1 MTKHIHLFCSWLKNL
16 QGCIETHLDVT
27 GNVDLAV
34 IRELERIYC
43 REEKE
48 VGTGLGQTLGGLPP
62 VTNQLG
68 FSGRDFINIQ
78 HSSVQICTI
87 PIPIPISIPIP
98 KLTLDSR
105 PYQ

>member
-1 MTKHIHLFCSWLKNL
+1 MTQHNL
-16 QGCIETHLDVT
+16 TGCHSCILLLAGCIETHLDVT

-34 IRELERIYC
+34 IRELEGIHC

-48 VGTGLGQTLGGLPP
+48 VGPGLGQTLGGLPP

-68 FSGRDFINIQ
+68 FSARDFINNQ
-78 HSSVQICTI
+78 QSTNTNTNTNGK
-87 PIPIPISIPIP
+87 PL
-98 KLTLDSR
+98 LTADSR